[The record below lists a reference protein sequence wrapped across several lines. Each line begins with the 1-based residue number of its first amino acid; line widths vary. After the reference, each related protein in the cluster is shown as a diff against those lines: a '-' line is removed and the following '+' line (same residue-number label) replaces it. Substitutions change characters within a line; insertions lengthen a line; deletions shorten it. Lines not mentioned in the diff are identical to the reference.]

1 MPIMASR
8 LFCHLRSASTSASKV
23 VPPYIKVFDRETKR
37 KQRNW
42 SANQSEF
49 ELTRFIRDEFG
60 YRLADKVFDL
70 LKKNTVCID
79 LGCGAGHIGMH
90 LIRENVGCLI
100 QLDMSEAMVRA
111 SKSAEE
117 NEFPTFRAIADEELV
132 PFRPECADLILS
144 GLSAHWINDLPNW
157 FLRCFQTLRED
168 GVMIGGLLAG
178 ETLHELRISLQ
189 LAEMERL
196 GGIGAHV
203 SPFVEAQ
210 DIASLMNRAGFQLV
224 TIDVDEIV
232 INYPD
237 IFSLIF
243 DLQFM
248 GESNATF
255 TRSASL
261 RRDILIAADG
271 IYRQMFCTQ
280 ENNYPAT
287 FQMINFIGW
296 KPGANMPKVARRGS
310 QSVSFKDLSK
320 FIETEMTRK
329 ENDEFNNK

>member
-1 MPIMASR
+1 MLIMASR

-23 VPPYIKVFDRETKR
+23 VFDRETKR

-42 SANQSEF
+42 SATQSEF

-100 QLDMSEAMVRA
+100 QLDMSEVMVRA

-261 RRDILIAADG
+261 KRDILIAADG

>member
-1 MPIMASR
+1 MPIMTSR
-8 LFCHLRSASTSASKV
+8 LFCHLRFASTSTSKV
-23 VPPYIKVFDRETKR
+23 VPAYVRVFDRETKR

-42 SANQSEF
+42 SANQPEF

-70 LKKNTVCID
+70 LKTNTVCID
-79 LGCGAGHIGMH
+79 IGCGAGHIGMH

-111 SKSAEE
+111 SKSADEK
-117 NEFPTFRAIADEELV
+117 EFSTFRFIADEELV

-144 GLSAHWINDLPNW
+144 GLSAHWINDLPKW
-157 FLRCFQTLRED
+157 FLRCFQTLKED

-189 LAEMERL
+189 LAEMERF

-224 TIDVDEIV
+224 TIDVDEIM
-232 INYPD
+232 INYPN
-237 IFSLIF
+237 IFALIY
-243 DLQFM
+243 DLEFM
-248 GESNATF
+248 AESNATF
-255 TRSASL
+255 TRSANL
-261 RRDILIAADG
+261 KRDILIAADA
-271 IYRQMFCTQ
+271 IYRQMFCTK

-310 QSVSFKDLSK
+310 QNVSFKDLSK
-320 FIETEMTRK
+320 FIETEMASQ
-329 ENDEFNNK
+329 ENDKNK